1 MLVAV
6 SRGYPPGGGQV
17 PYVLLTRAP
26 VAGGRVAAP
35 PLPLDLH
42 VLGLSLA
49 FILSQDQTLRCCLC
63 CSFFF
68 SLSAGRKPRCGA
80 ARRPRQREIPRPGAL
95 VRSVSFSFRTCPR
108 IDADAGG
115 GFPPRAA
122 GKPRFRVAR
131 GRLVSV
137 ISSVAS
143 FQCPLPAPEGRD
155 CKGNNFFP
163 SPQAPKD
170 LFSRAGTAVP
180 RLRLQRY
187 CRFAPQSK
195 FFPNFFTKNFIYPC
209 QTPVK
214 QIYTTKSFFNC
225 FSRFETKQTS
235 LRTFSTKM
243 PQLFLTQSHSQY
255 STLRNYI
262 A

>member
-1 MLVAV
+1 M
-6 SRGYPPGGGQV
+6 GPPGGRGN
-17 PYVLLTRAP
+17 
-26 VAGGRVAAP
+26 GRY
-35 PLPLDLH
+35 
-42 VLGLSLA
+42 
-49 FILSQDQTLRCCLC
+49 
-63 CSFFF
+63 
-68 SLSAGRKPRCGA
+68 
-80 ARRPRQREIPRPGAL
+80 PRPGAH

-155 CKGNNFFP
+155 CKGSNFFP

-187 CRFAPQSK
+187 CRFASHSK
-195 FFPNFFTKNFIYPC
+195 FFPNFFTKNF
-209 QTPVK
+209 TPLNQQPANQQLQK
-214 QIYTTKSFFNC
+214 PTKTTKNQPTTAPPPVPP
-225 FSRFETKQTS
+225 ET
-235 LRTFSTKM
+235 
-243 PQLFLTQSHSQY
+243 TQFPG
-255 STLRNYI
+255 NNI
-262 A
+262 

>member
-1 MLVAV
+1 M
-6 SRGYPPGGGQV
+6 
-17 PYVLLTRAP
+17 
-26 VAGGRVAAP
+26 
-35 PLPLDLH
+35 
-42 VLGLSLA
+42 
-49 FILSQDQTLRCCLC
+49 
-63 CSFFF
+63 
-68 SLSAGRKPRCGA
+68 GA
-80 ARRPRQREIPRPGAL
+80 TRRPRQREIPRPGAL

-143 FQCPLPAPEGRD
+143 FQCPLPATEGRD
-155 CKGNNFFP
+155 CKGNNFSP

-195 FFPNFFTKNFIYPC
+195 FFPNFFTKNF
-209 QTPVK
+209 TPLNQHPANQQLPK
-214 QIYTTKSFFNC
+214 PTKTTKNQPHSTSKPHPPLNAYFLITIFNTDFIFRHQMI
-225 FSRFETKQTS
+225 FSPNTT
-235 LRTFSTKM
+235 
-243 PQLFLTQSHSQY
+243 
-255 STLRNYI
+255 N
-262 A
+262 